1 MCISSP
7 VLDIGW
13 VSPQKTVI
21 RNTSNKYDITDFGRV
36 LTIMKAEQKD
46 EGVYYCKGKGKTGF
60 SEQRVN
66 FNVTCRIFL
75 PFLKKK
81 VLQSF
86 GKLFLIKD
94 YHILKNISFSI
105 STRCLRMLQIHLSLF
120 GYYSGSFSD
129 WK

>member
-1 MCISSP
+1 MFISSP
-7 VLDIGW
+7 VLDIEW

-81 VLQSF
+81 ICKVLENYF
-86 GKLFLIKD
+86 
-94 YHILKNISFSI
+94 
-105 STRCLRMLQIHLSLF
+105 
-120 GYYSGSFSD
+120 
-129 WK
+129 

>member
-1 MCISSP
+1 MFISSP
-7 VLDIGW
+7 VLDIEW
-13 VSPQKTVI
+13 ISPQKTVI

-36 LTIMKAEQKD
+36 LTIMKPEQKD

-86 GKLFLIKD
+86 GQLFLIKD

-120 GYYSGSFSD
+120 GYYSDSFSD

>member
-1 MCISSP
+1 MFISSP
-7 VLDIGW
+7 VLDIEW

-66 FNVTCRIFL
+66 FNVTCRTFL
-75 PFLKKK
+75 PFLKEKFCK
-81 VLQSF
+81 VF
-86 GKLFLIKD
+86 ENYF
-94 YHILKNISFSI
+94 N
-105 STRCLRMLQIHLSLF
+105 
-120 GYYSGSFSD
+120 
-129 WK
+129 